1 MRQPNFVLIG
11 LALALVTG
19 MVVLADVLGHRLPQ
33 ADATILLSDI
43 PVPNEDSASRSDPS
57 RVRFAVASVL
67 SPRATLEHY
76 GALATYLSA
85 RLGRPVELVQ
95 SKTYAETNA
104 LVRSGDVSVALVC
117 SGAFVM
123 GRREFGMEAL
133 AVPVVDGKVTYQSY
147 LIVPSNSNV
156 RTWKDLRQKTFAF
169 TDPLSNSGRLVPVYM
184 LTKMGETPDSF
195 FKNFIFT
202 YSHDKSIHA
211 VAEGLVEAAAV
222 DSLVYNAIVQQ
233 EPSIA
238 KKTRI
243 VWESPLYGINP
254 VVVNPGAPPELR
266 EELKAILLNMAGD
279 ADGREILERLGI
291 DAFVTPDPSAYD
303 SIEAMLRDTKG
314 Q

>member
-11 LALALVTG
+11 LGIALITGLLVMIDTT
-19 MVVLADVLGHRLPQ
+19 GHRLPQ
-33 ADATILLSDI
+33 ADETIALSDI
-43 PVPNEDSASRSDPS
+43 PTPNEDTAYRPDPS

-76 GALATYLSA
+76 GALANYLSV

-95 SKTYAETNA
+95 SKSYAETNA

-133 AVPVVDGKVTYQSY
+133 VVPVVGGETTYQSY

-156 RTWKDLRQKTFAF
+156 RVWEDLRQKTFAF
-169 TDPLSNSGRLVPVYM
+169 TDPLSNSGRLVPVY
-184 LTKMGETPDSF
+184 LLSKMGETPDSF

-222 DSLVYNAIVQQ
+222 DSLVYEFIVQQ
-233 EPSIA
+233 ESSIA
-238 KKTRI
+238 RKTRV
-243 VWESPLYGINP
+243 VWKSPLYGINP
-254 VVVNPGAPPELR
+254 VVVNPGTPSELK
-266 EELKAILLNMAGD
+266 EELKSILLNMAD
-279 ADGREILERLGI
+279 NPDGREILRQLGI
-291 DAFVTPDPSAYD
+291 DAFVGPDPAAYEL
-303 SIEAMLRDTKG
+303 IEEMLQGTKVL
-314 Q
+314 

>member
-11 LALALVTG
+11 LAIAVITG
-19 MVVLADVLGHRLPQ
+19 LVVLADVLGHRLPQ
-33 ADATILLSDI
+33 ADANIVLSDI
-43 PVPNEDSASRSDPS
+43 PAPNEDTAYWPDPS

-67 SPRATLEHY
+67 SPQTTLEHY
-76 GALATYLSA
+76 GALANYLSI

-95 SKTYAETNA
+95 GKSYAETNA

-202 YSHDKSIHA
+202 YSHDKSIQA

-222 DSLVYNAIVQQ
+222 DSLVYNFIIQQ
-233 EPSIA
+233 DPSLA

-243 VWESPLYGINP
+243 VWESPDYGINP
-254 VVVNPGAPPELR
+254 VVVNPGASPQLR
-266 EELKAILLNMAGD
+266 EELKTILLNMAGD
-279 ADGREILERLGI
+279 PDGRGILQRLNI
-291 DAFVTPDPSAYD
+291 NAFVTPDPSAYD
-303 SIEAMLRDTKG
+303 LIEAMLHDTKAL
-314 Q
+314 